1 MVDKHV
7 LRPAGVWDPA
17 NAGFDHPQPFSQG
30 IVCNPGRMVFAAGQ
44 VALDESG
51 AVIGVGDPAAQTE
64 AALENLQR
72 VLNEGGATMSDVVR
86 LTVFLTEMADLP
98 AVQEVR
104 ARYFPDDPPASSTI
118 EISALVVPELLVE
131 IDAIAVVDPPAP

>member
-17 NAGFDHPQPFSQG
+17 DAGFDHPQPFSQG
-30 IVCNPGRMVFAAGQ
+30 IVCDSGRMVFAAGQ

-51 AVIGVGDPAAQTE
+51 AVIGVGDPATQTE

-72 VLNEGGATMSDVVR
+72 VLHEGGATMSDVVR
-86 LTVFLTEMADLP
+86 LTVFLTDMADLP

-104 ARYFPDDPPASSTI
+104 ARYFPVDPPASSTI

-131 IDAIAVVDPPAP
+131 IDAIAVVDALRN

>member
-1 MVDKHV
+1 MVAKHV

-30 IVCNPGRMVFAAGQ
+30 IACDAGRMVFAAGQ
-44 VALDESG
+44 VALGENG
-51 AVIGVGDPAAQTE
+51 AVIGGGDPAAQTE

-72 VLNEGGATMSDVVR
+72 VLNEGGATLGDVMR
-86 LTVFLTEMADLP
+86 LTVFLTDMADLP

-104 ARYFPDDPPASSTI
+104 ARYFPVDPPASSTI

-131 IDAIAVVDPPAP
+131 IDAIAVVDPPPN